1 MTIDT
6 FEREFVKPRPGRT
19 LIVGSRV
26 YKDKPDRRALYEP
39 GNVLGVDML
48 EGPGVNTVI
57 DMERPDPAER
67 IGTFDHV
74 ECLSVLEH
82 SERPWRLA
90 ANLETVM
97 VPGATLFVSVPFC
110 WPIHSYPDDY
120 WRVSPAALEIL
131 FPSIE
136 WVARRLINQT
146 VLEHGAKIAR
156 HKVNGYPY
164 FPRTETCGF
173 GVKR

>member
-1 MTIDT
+1 MTIDA
-6 FEREFVKPRPGRT
+6 FERLYVKPRAGRA

-26 YKDKPDRRALYEP
+26 YGDKPDRRKLYEP

-57 DMERPDPAER
+57 DMEGCDVGR

-120 WRVSPAALEIL
+120 WRVSPAALGIL

-136 WVARRLINQT
+136 WIERRLINQT
-146 VLEHGAKIAR
+146 VLEAGEKIER
-156 HKVNGYPY
+156 RKVDGYPY

>member
-6 FEREFVKPRPGRT
+6 FEKRFVKPRSGRT

-26 YKDKPDRRALYEP
+26 YGDKLDRRALYKP

-57 DMERPDPAER
+57 DMEGCNVER

-74 ECLSVLEH
+74 ECLAVLEH
-82 SERPWRLA
+82 STRPWLLA
-90 ANLETVM
+90 ANLERVM
-97 VPGATLFVSVPFC
+97 LPGATLFVSVPFC
-110 WPIHSYPDDY
+110 WPIHSYPDDH
-120 WRVSPAALEIL
+120 WRVSPAALAIL

-136 WVARRLINQT
+136 WIERRLVNQT
-146 VLEHGAKIAR
+146 VLEHMKIER
-156 HKVNGYPY
+156 HRVEGYPY

>member
-1 MTIDT
+1 MSIDT
-6 FEREFVKPRPGRT
+6 FEKTYVRPREGRT

-26 YKDKPDRRALYEP
+26 YHDKPDRRELYTP
-39 GNVLGVDML
+39 GNVLGVDMI

-57 DMERPDPAER
+57 DMEGHDVER

-82 SERPWRLA
+82 SMRPWLLA
-90 ANLETVM
+90 ANIERVM
-97 VPGATLFVSVPFC
+97 LPGATLFVTVPFC
-110 WPIHSYPDDY
+110 WPVHAYPSDH
-120 WRVSPAALEIL
+120 WRVTPEALGIL

-136 WVARRLINQT
+136 WIERRLVNQ
-146 VLEHGAKIAR
+146 KI
-156 HKVNGYPY
+156 VNGSKIERLKHGGFPY